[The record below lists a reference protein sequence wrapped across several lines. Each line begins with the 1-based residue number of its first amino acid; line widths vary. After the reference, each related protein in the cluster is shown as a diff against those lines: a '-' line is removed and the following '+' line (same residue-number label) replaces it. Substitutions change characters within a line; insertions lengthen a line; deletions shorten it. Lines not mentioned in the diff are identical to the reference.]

1 MKLSEDEREVLL
13 EEVAQAVEHVRAPE
27 GKVRY
32 GELSTAVDQ
41 GDIPDVLLDPLET
54 LLEVA
59 LESGRIRKLHKA
71 HGEMAALRV
80 WWRTPK
86 GGAIRETTTAVNE
99 ALEAIAGAELHEAR
113 LSPSGP
119 GAYSLT
125 LATDKGQV
133 LIHLSRQGAKVQSV
147 EVG

>member
-1 MKLSEDEREVLL
+1 MKLAEDEREVLL

-27 GKVRY
+27 AKVRY
-32 GELSTAVDQ
+32 GELLTAVDQ
-41 GDIPDVLLDPLET
+41 GEIPEDLMDPLET

-59 LESGRIRKLHKA
+59 LESGRIRSLHKA

-80 WWRTPK
+80 WSRTPK
-86 GGAIRETTTAVNE
+86 GLALRETTSAVNE
-99 ALEAIAGAELHEAR
+99 ALEAITGAQLHEVTVSAT
-113 LSPSGP
+113 GP

-125 LATDKGQV
+125 LATDRGQV
-133 LIHLSRQGAKVQSV
+133 LVRLSRQGAKVQSV

>member
-1 MKLSEDEREVLL
+1 MKLAEDEREVLL
-13 EEVAQAVEHVRAPE
+13 EEVAQAVDHVRAPE
-27 GKVRY
+27 AKVKY
-32 GELSTAVDQ
+32 GELLTAVDQ
-41 GDIPDVLLDPLET
+41 GEIPEDLLGPMET

-59 LESGRIRKLHKA
+59 LESGRIRSVHKA

-80 WWRTPK
+80 WARTPK
-86 GGAIRETTTAVNE
+86 GRAIRETTSAVNE
-99 ALEAIAGAELHEAR
+99 ALESISGAELHEVS

-125 LATDKGQV
+125 LATDRGQV
-133 LIHLSRQGAKVQSV
+133 LVRLSRQGAKVQSV